1 MNVPQNYKILNY
13 QSKINTNNRK
23 VSFKAGTP
31 FIKYAEKGT
40 SNGIKKLTFPLLLT
54 SISTVFGINLAD
66 PSKNDRKLIVEKANQ
81 TMKYIEN
88 LPEYKASKFQ
98 PVTAGCHSKAVQ
110 FGPIK
115 MEDGSTA
122 RINFNVMD
130 YSDGT
135 ALLTKTLAVEDENHE
150 WYASTRETAFT
161 NSYNILKEL
170 DENLGR
176 GHTKWEEFYDRTTR
190 TRFDKKG
197 RLIS

>member
-1 MNVPQNYKILNY
+1 MNVTQNYKILNY

-23 VSFKAGTP
+23 VSFKAGRP
-31 FIKYAEKGT
+31 LIKSAQIGT
-40 SNGIKKLTFPLLLT
+40 SNGIKQIILSLFA
-54 SISTVFGINLAD
+54 SIPTVLGINLAD
-66 PSKNDRKLIVEKANQ
+66 PSNNDRKLIIEKANQ

-98 PVTAGCHSKAVQ
+98 TITAGCHSKEVQ

-135 ALLTKTLAVEDENHE
+135 ALLTKTLAVEDKNYE
-150 WYASTRETAFT
+150 WYASTKETAFT
-161 NSYNILKEL
+161 NRYNILKEL
-170 DENLGR
+170 DENINR

-197 RLIS
+197 KLIS